1 METMNSTP
9 VAVLGAGRMG
19 ASIIEVLASRG
30 HAVRVWNRSP
40 AKARLLE
47 GDRVVVV
54 DSPTEAVAGCDVV
67 ISMLADDA
75 AVSETLTGL
84 DLPPTAVL
92 VEASTVGPET
102 VAQFDETNSGRLV
115 GAAVSGTPAVVRAGR
130 AGILF
135 SGPERAKATAAPV
148 LRDIAAQ
155 VVDLG
160 LEPAA
165 AKLAKLGLN
174 AVLAGTSELL
184 AETVVLMESR
194 GLPRE
199 AFAQALESSVLAS
212 PFVAYKMDA
221 ALRRDYEAT
230 FTTRG
235 LAKDLHLV
243 LGEAARSDLDL
254 PLLGHTR
261 DLVDDAVSRG
271 LGDKDFLSLL
281 PRLQAANHMHPDIP
295 VTTDT
300 TRER

>member
-1 METMNSTP
+1 METANGTP

-19 ASIIEVLASRG
+19 AAIIEVLASRG

-40 AKARLLE
+40 TKARLLE
-47 GDRVVVV
+47 GDRVVAV
-54 DSPTEAVAGCDVV
+54 DSTADAVAGCRVV

-75 AVSETLTGL
+75 AVSETLAGL
-84 DLPPTAVL
+84 DLPPAAVL
-92 VEASTVGPET
+92 VEASTVGPHT
-102 VAQFDETNSGRLV
+102 VAQIDERAPGRLV

-135 SGPERAKATAAPV
+135 SGPEPAKAIAAPL

-160 LEPAA
+160 PEPAA

-184 AETVVLMESR
+184 AETVVLMESG

-212 PFVAYKMDA
+212 PFVEYKMEA

-230 FTTRG
+230 FSTQG

-243 LGEAARSDLDL
+243 LAQAARRGLDL

-261 DLVDDAVSRG
+261 ELVDDAVSRD
-271 LGDKDFLSLL
+271 LGEKDFLSLL
-281 PRLQAANHMHPDIP
+281 PRLQAANDLPSDIP
-295 VTTDT
+295 VPTKQ
-300 TRER
+300 R